1 MRIRRKVLVVLA
13 ALGLALT
20 ASGGVANAAGVFKP
34 IKNTWSGLCLQPEG
48 GSTFDARIVQMPCV
62 PGSAIQNWHFDK
74 ISGNHHQIINEASG
88 RCFYM
93 NGPVRRGSP
102 VAQVACLPRV
112 SNHVWK
118 TVPAPPSI
126 AEIESM
132 AGGDHNLCLDV
143 PGAQTTVGLAV
154 QTWDCNNTP
163 AQRFV
168 IGF

>member
-1 MRIRRKVLVVLA
+1 MNIRRKTLVVLA

-34 IKNTWSGLCLQPEG
+34 IKNVGSGMCLQPEA
-48 GSTFDARIVQMPCV
+48 GSTFDAWIVQMPCV

-74 ISGNHHQIINEASG
+74 ISDDRYQIINEVSG

-93 NGPVRRGSP
+93 NGPVLAGSGI
-102 VAQVACLPRV
+102 AQVACLPRV

-118 TVPAPPSI
+118 TTPRPPSI
-126 AEIESM
+126 AEIRSM
-132 AGGDHNLCLDV
+132 AGGDRNLCLNV
-143 PGAQTTVGLAV
+143 PGGQPITGLIV
-154 QTWDCNNTP
+154 RTWPCANVP
-163 AQRFV
+163 AQRWV